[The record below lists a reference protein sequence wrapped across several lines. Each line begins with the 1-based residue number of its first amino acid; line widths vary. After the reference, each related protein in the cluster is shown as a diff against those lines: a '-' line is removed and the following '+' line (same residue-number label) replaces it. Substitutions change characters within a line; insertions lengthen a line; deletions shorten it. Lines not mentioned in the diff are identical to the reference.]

1 MEGWINGQVEGLC
14 LIMLAVV
21 NRVFGHISYR
31 SDWELVKVDFRQ
43 SFPRQCTEADYD
55 SWKLTDL
62 QVISG
67 CFSDLPLSSKV
78 TACSKT
84 IKFAP
89 KCCTAH

>member
-1 MEGWINGQVEGLC
+1 MFMDGGKVEGLC

-21 NRVFGHISYR
+21 DRVFGHISYR

-67 CFSDLPLSSKV
+67 CFLTSHSGVK
-78 TACSKT
+78 
-84 IKFAP
+84 
-89 KCCTAH
+89 

>member
-21 NRVFGHISYR
+21 DRVFGHISYR

-78 TACSKT
+78 TACSKQ
-84 IKFAP
+84 
-89 KCCTAH
+89 